1 MLAQIGKEKKCR
13 DREKDQRT
21 KNFSTNMGLP
31 GGLMRVFSKGR
42 SSECNGRSSSEG
54 APTKSKWVDSVKFYL
69 CGNEV
74 NSKLIQRELGEE
86 SESEVSV
93 SHKSSDTNLISKQTL
108 ATDSNNN
115 EVRMEFNEDRNQDQ
129 DELQEK
135 SLREEKAAI
144 SIQSAYKGFMA
155 RRQFKK
161 MRDVDQQQE
170 QDEEEEEKDISDLYE
185 NTDAATAAT
194 STEVQ
199 LGESFSTLKLSEES
213 VSLHSK
219 GFSKGRPPVFKV
231 KEEWDDSTVS
241 SNVSKMRIQNR
252 LEATTR
258 RERALAY
265 AFSQQLRTCNSK
277 KRSSRCDS
285 TEPNVS
291 WSWLE
296 RWMATRT
303 NPESD
308 NMQPES
314 DNMQPD
320 DCISKT
326 MGEFYNTTSRKTI
339 LIKNRRLD
347 VSFEGKESCGSNDV
361 SVNFEGFSAKSQ
373 SSTASEC
380 NRIVKNKPKASASKS
395 IPRRKVLSESR
406 CNSRSNK
413 VIKREHSKQEKS
425 SNLQEDKDC
434 DTSQTSVEC

>member
-1 MLAQIGKEKKCR
+1 
-13 DREKDQRT
+13 
-21 KNFSTNMGLP
+21 MGLP
-31 GGLMRVFSKGR
+31 GGLLRAFSKGR
-42 SSECNGRSSSEG
+42 SCECNGISSSEG
-54 APTKSKWVDSVKFYL
+54 AATKNKWVHSVKFYL

-74 NSKLIQRELGEE
+74 NSKLMQRELGEE
-86 SESEVSV
+86 QESEVSA
-93 SHKSSDTNLISKQTL
+93 SCKSSDTNLISKQTL
-108 ATDSNNN
+108 ATDSSNN
-115 EVRMEFNEDRNQDQ
+115 EVRMEFNEDRNQDK
-129 DELQEK
+129 DGLQEK

-144 SIQSAYKGFMA
+144 AIQSAYKGFMA

-161 MRDVDQQQE
+161 MKEVDQQQE
-170 QDEEEEEKDISDLYE
+170 QEEEGEEKDITDLYE
-185 NTDAATAAT
+185 NTDAATVAT

-241 SNVSKMRIQNR
+241 SNILKMRIQNR

-303 NPESD
+303 N
-308 NMQPES
+308 PES

-380 NRIVKNKPKASASKS
+380 NKIVKNKPKASASKS
-395 IPRRKVLSESR
+395 TPRRKVLSESR

-434 DTSQTSVEC
+434 DTSQPSVEC

>member
-1 MLAQIGKEKKCR
+1 
-13 DREKDQRT
+13 
-21 KNFSTNMGLP
+21 MGLP
-31 GGLMRVFSKGR
+31 GGLLRAFSKGR
-42 SSECNGRSSSEG
+42 YSECNQGRSSSEG
-54 APTKSKWVDSVKFYL
+54 DATKNKWVHSVKFYL

-74 NSKLIQRELGEE
+74 NSKLIQRELGDEQ
-86 SESEVSV
+86 ESEVSA
-93 SHKSSDTNLISKQTL
+93 SCKSSDTNLISKQTL
-108 ATDSNNN
+108 ATDSSNN

-129 DELQEK
+129 DGLQEK

-144 SIQSAYKGFMA
+144 AIQSAYKGFMA

-161 MRDVDQQQE
+161 TREADQQQE
-170 QDEEEEEKDISDLYE
+170 EEEEEEEGKDISDLYE
-185 NTDAATAAT
+185 NTDAATVAT

-199 LGESFSTLKLSEES
+199 LGESFSTIKLSEES

-219 GFSKGRPPVFKV
+219 GFSKGRPPVFKA

-296 RWMATRT
+296 RWMATRA
-303 NPESD
+303 N
-308 NMQPES
+308 PES

-380 NRIVKNKPKASASKS
+380 NRIIKNKPKASASKS

-425 SNLQEDKDC
+425 SNLHDDKDS
-434 DTSQTSVEC
+434 DTSQPSVEC